1 MPTGGRGSK
10 ASNVGGSV
18 LASDPQVES
27 VGFDTGYSPSPDTLR
42 APDLS
47 VGDIPDQPG
56 WVEGAPA
63 LAVEYADTGQDEK
76 DLGIKISELLAAGTR
91 WVWVV
96 RMTGLRRVEVHE
108 AGKKMRIVHA
118 GEELRAPGV
127 LANPVPVEALYDRNA
142 AQEVVL
148 RNLLQ
153 RKGYSSL
160 EAVQTEGETRGRIE
174 GGAQELRAAIAAV
187 LIARGLAVGQEL
199 QTALAGIEDPALLR
213 PLVSRAA
220 TTASAD
226 EVLAALRG

>member
-1 MPTGGRGSK
+1 VGS
-10 ASNVGGSV
+10 
-18 LASDPQVES
+18 
-27 VGFDTGYSPSPDTLR
+27 DTGYSPSPDTLR

-76 DLGIKISELLAAGTR
+76 DLAVKIQELLAAGTR

-108 AGKKMRIVHA
+108 AGRTMRIVHS

-127 LANPVPVEALYDRNA
+127 LANPVPVEALYDRKA

-153 RKGYSSL
+153 RQGYASL
-160 EAVQTEGETRGRIE
+160 EAVQAEGE
-174 GGAQELRAAIAAV
+174 AQGIRASIVAV
-187 LIARGLAVGQEL
+187 LTARGLAVGNDL
-199 QTALAGIEDPALLR
+199 QTALARIEDPAVLR
-213 PLVSRAA
+213 PLVPQAA
-220 TTASAD
+220 TAASVD
-226 EVLAALRG
+226 DLLTTLIGLS

>member
-56 WVEGAPA
+56 WVEGAPS

-76 DLGIKISELLAAGTR
+76 DLGVKIRELLAAGTR

-96 RMTGLRRVEVHE
+96 RMAGLRRVEVHE

-153 RKGYSSL
+153 RKGYSNL
-160 EAVQTEGETRGRIE
+160 EAVQAE
-174 GGAQELRAAIAAV
+174 ELREAIVAV
-187 LIARGLAVGQEL
+187 LTARGLAAGDDLQES
-199 QTALAGIEDPALLR
+199 LARIEDPALLR

-220 TTASAD
+220 TAASAD

>member
-1 MPTGGRGSK
+1 M
-10 ASNVGGSV
+10 
-18 LASDPQVES
+18 
-27 VGFDTGYSPSPDTLR
+27 GFDTGYSPSPDTLR

-56 WVEGAPA
+56 WVEGVPA

-76 DLGIKISELLAAGTR
+76 DLAIKIQELLAAGTR

-96 RMTGLRRVEVHE
+96 RLTGLRRVEVHE
-108 AGKKMRIVHA
+108 AGQKMRIVHA

-127 LANPVPVEALYDRNA
+127 LANPVPVEALYDRKA

-153 RKGYSSL
+153 RRGYASL
-160 EAVQTEGETRGRIE
+160 EAVQAEGE
-174 GGAQELRAAIAAV
+174 AQGLREAV
-187 LIARGLAVGQEL
+187 VSVLTARGLATGDDL
-199 QTALAGIEDPALLR
+199 QAALAGVQDPAILR
-213 PLVSRAA
+213 TLVSRAA
-220 TTASAD
+220 TAASAD